1 MKYDPQNE
9 SLAPQVEPN
18 TPDEPLFSAAEGVD
32 LLSCAVL
39 CCLLCSSCDGVNH
52 VERGLADFD
61 DGGSGVL
68 CVLIAGAASLEVEE
82 GGETEALVD
91 TPLFAAA

>member
-18 TPDEPLFSAAEGVD
+18 TLDEPLFSATGGVD
-32 LLSCAVL
+32 LLPCVVL
-39 CCLLCSSCDGVNH
+39 DCLLCSSCDGLNH

-61 DGGSGVL
+61 GGSGVP

-82 GGETEALVD
+82 GGETEAQVD
-91 TPLFAAA
+91 TTPLFAA

>member
-1 MKYDPQNE
+1 M
-9 SLAPQVEPN
+9 
-18 TPDEPLFSAAEGVD
+18 
-32 LLSCAVL
+32 
-39 CCLLCSSCDGVNH
+39 NH